1 MIIRR
6 ESEQSREMHGVL
18 GGLVNACLA
27 FVPARVTVRKKVRQE
42 ITDSFWKESRL
53 RMACACGAVG
63 PKVTFW
69 FWQRNGRNND
79 SNTWV
84 SGYRMQSAEF
94 KNRVRHID
102 PLRHGLTESFKPGL
116 KVSCAPASPS
126 ANIVF
131 GSLCVGLE
139 PEDDDPSFSSV
150 ASDQ

>member
-1 MIIRR
+1 MKRGRAKRR
-6 ESEQSREMHGVL
+6 DARRSRRAVKCM
-18 GGLVNACLA
+18 LA
-27 FVPARVTVRKKVRQE
+27 FVPSARVTVRKKVRQG
-42 ITDSFWKESRL
+42 ITDAFWKESRL
-53 RMACACGAVG
+53 RMACACGVVG
-63 PKVTFW
+63 PKVTFL
-69 FWQRNGRNND
+69 FHWQRNGRNND

-139 PEDDDPSFSSV
+139 PKDDDPSFSSV
-150 ASDQ
+150 ASGQ